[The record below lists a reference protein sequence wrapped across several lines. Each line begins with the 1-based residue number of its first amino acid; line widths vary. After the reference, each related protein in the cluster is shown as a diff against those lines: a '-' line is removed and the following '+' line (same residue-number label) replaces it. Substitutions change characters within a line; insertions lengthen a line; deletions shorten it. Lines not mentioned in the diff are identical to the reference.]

1 MFIPLKRR
9 FFQGLS
15 DVLKIRI
22 GLRKGCRR
30 LLGYIRNCDE
40 DSKLLTAKTA
50 QTPQLIKAVPDNIN
64 NMLDRFITAL
74 VAVGIVHFLEQINIT
89 YGDCNGV
96 IRLSGSNCSVKLLV
110 PGSAIKTAGQG
121 IMLSQ
126 PGYPCHGGFTLEQVD
141 VSL

>member
-30 LLGYIRNCDE
+30 LLGYIRDCDE
-40 DSKLLTAKTA
+40 NSKLLTAKTT

-64 NMLDRFITAL
+64 NMLDCLIYSGVPVNAVTVRLDLQAAL
-74 VAVGIVHFLEQINIT
+74 CQEIVEMS
-89 YGDCNGV
+89 Y
-96 IRLSGSNCSVKLLV
+96 
-110 PGSAIKTAGQG
+110 
-121 IMLSQ
+121 
-126 PGYPCHGGFTLEQVD
+126 
-141 VSL
+141 

>member
-9 FFQGLS
+9 VFQGLS
-15 DVLKIRI
+15 DVLKIGI

-30 LLGYIRNCDE
+30 LLGYIRECDE
-40 DSKLLTAKTA
+40 YSELLTAKTT
-50 QTPQLIKAVPDNIN
+50 QTPQFIKTAPNNIN

-96 IRLSGSNCSVKLLV
+96 IRLSGSNCDLKLVV
-110 PGSAIKTAGQG
+110 PGSAVKTAGQG
-121 IMLSQ
+121 IMLS
-126 PGYPCHGGFTLEQVD
+126 
-141 VSL
+141 